1 VKTSYARIA
10 THVSIRPYS
19 LVRITVCNGDTLTT
33 LLRGLTENAG
43 HETDGPNVIKI
54 DEHEIGRQYIYRL
67 KMDYITMHCAILLKT
82 TAEHK

>member
-1 VKTSYARIA
+1 
-10 THVSIRPYS
+10 
-19 LVRITVCNGDTLTT
+19 
-33 LLRGLTENAG
+33 LTENAG